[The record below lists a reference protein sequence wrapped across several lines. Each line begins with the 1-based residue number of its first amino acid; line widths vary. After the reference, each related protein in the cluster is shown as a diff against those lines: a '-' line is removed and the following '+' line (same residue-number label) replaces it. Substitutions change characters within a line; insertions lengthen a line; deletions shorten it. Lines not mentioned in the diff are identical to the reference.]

1 MTDTDIISLIDKAIK
16 YRSETGNVEFKDAR
30 GGIPGD
36 LWRPISSFS
45 HSPGG
50 GMIVFGIREDRV
62 NHQIE
67 IVGGLDLALLQEQIL
82 SYLREKM
89 QNHGPYELKII
100 EYENTS
106 LFILMIQETQDEL
119 KPCFNKQLGLPN
131 GACIRVGNNDRV
143 ITDVEMRTFIRNSA
157 VFKYDKTQAIDTDI
171 SMLDIDK
178 IQDFLKKSADKVG
191 RLSVDNVPTEEV
203 MRNLGLINNFRDGM
217 YPTIAGF
224 MIFSKGKPQSIM
236 PYARYIIR
244 CVRYQGSSV
253 ATPIIDKLDID
264 GSLDGQIDT
273 MQKFILRNI
282 PLKASIQGTKRVD
295 RYEYP
300 EEAIR
305 ELVANAVIHRDYMI
319 TETYT
324 QVNIFSNRIEIS
336 NPGNLPPGVTIE
348 NIKDSQFSRN
358 EIIATILKDMDYLEE
373 YGRGI
378 DIVFSKM
385 REWGLLEPI
394 FKNMSNMFRVT
405 LLGEALKDLNERQV
419 VIWNTLQDKRQITSK
434 ECKEMFPEVSR
445 ATIGVDLNKLVEM
458 GLIIPRGSSINTYYE
473 PQY

>member
-1 MTDTDIISLIDKAIK
+1 MTEQQVVILINKAK
-16 YRSETGNVEFKDAR
+16 RYRSETNNIEFKDAR

-36 LWRPISSFS
+36 LWRTISSFS

-50 GMIVFGIREDRV
+50 GVIVFGIREDRESS
-62 NHQIE
+62 QIRV
-67 IVGGLDLALLQEQIL
+67 VGGLNLAFLQEKIL

-89 QNHGPYELKII
+89 QNPGSYELKIL
-100 EYENTS
+100 EYENNS
-106 LFILMIQETQDEL
+106 LLALIIQETQDEL

-143 ITDVEMRTFIRNSA
+143 ITDAEMRTFIRNSA
-157 VFKYDKTQAIDTDI
+157 VFKYDKTVALETNV
-171 SMLDIDK
+171 SMLDTNKVQI
-178 IQDFLKKSADKVG
+178 FLTRSASKVG
-191 RLSVDNVPTEEV
+191 RPSADNTPREEV
-203 MRNLGLINNFRDGM
+203 MKNLGIINRFRDGM
-217 YPTIAGF
+217 YPTFGGF
-224 MIFSKGKPQSIM
+224 MIFSQEKPQLIS

-244 CVRYQGSSV
+244 CVRYQGNSV
-253 ATPIIDKLDID
+253 ATPIIDKLDIE
-264 GSLDGQIDT
+264 GTLDEQID
-273 MQKFILRNI
+273 MIQKFILRNI
-282 PLKASIQGTKRVD
+282 PLKASIQGTKRVE

-324 QVNIFSNRIEIS
+324 QINIFSNRLEIS

-358 EIIATILKDMDYLEE
+358 EIIASILKDMDYLEE

-385 REWGLLEPI
+385 QEYGLLEPI
-394 FKNMSNMFRVT
+394 FKNMSNTFRVV
-405 LLGEALKDLNERQV
+405 LLGDVLKDLNERQV
-419 VIWNTLQDKRQITSK
+419 MIWNTLQDKKQITAR

-445 ATIGVDLNKLVEM
+445 ATIGIDLNKLVEM
-458 GLIIPRGSSINTYYE
+458 GLIVLKGSSMNTYYE

>member
-1 MTDTDIISLIDKAIK
+1 MTDTEIVSLIDKAQK
-16 YRSETGNVEFKDAR
+16 YRSETNNIEFKDAR

-50 GMIVFGIREDRV
+50 GMIVLGIKEDREKR
-62 NHQIE
+62 HIE
-67 IVGGLDLALLQEQIL
+67 VVGNSDLALLQEQVF
-82 SYLREKM
+82 SYIREKM
-89 QNHGPYELKII
+89 QNCGLYELKII
-100 EYENTS
+100 DYENVP
-106 LFILMIQETQDEL
+106 LLVLMIQETQDEL

-131 GACIRVGNNDRV
+131 GACIRVGNSDRV
-143 ITDVEMRTFIRNSA
+143 ITDAEMRNFIRNSS
-157 VFKYDKTQAIDTDI
+157 VFKYDRTQAIDTNI
-171 SMLDIDK
+171 PMLDINK
-178 IQDFLKKSADKVG
+178 IKEFLQRSAYKAK
-191 RLSVDNVPTEEV
+191 RLGIDNNPTEEV
-203 MRNLGLINNFRDGM
+203 MKNLGLISNFKGGI
-217 YPTIAGF
+217 YPTFAGF
-224 MIFSKGKPQSIM
+224 MIFSKNKPQLIM
-236 PYARYIIR
+236 PYTRYVIR
-244 CVRYQGSSV
+244 CVRYQGDSV
-253 ATPIIDKLDID
+253 ATPIIDRSDID
-264 GSLDGQIDT
+264 GSLDEQIDRI
-273 MQKFILRNI
+273 QKFILRNI
-282 PLKASIQGTKRVD
+282 SLKSFIQGAKRID

-305 ELVANAVIHRDYMI
+305 ELVANAIIHRDYMI

-324 QVNIFSNRIEIS
+324 QVNIFSNRLEIS

-358 EIIATILKDMDYLEE
+358 EIIASILKDMDYLEE

-394 FKNMSNMFRVT
+394 FKNMSNTFRVT

-419 VIWNTLQDKRQITSK
+419 AIWSVLQDKRQITSK

-445 ATIGVDLNKLVEM
+445 ATIGADLNKLVEI
-458 GLIIPRGSSINTYYE
+458 GLISLKGSSYNTYYE

>member
-1 MTDTDIISLIDKAIK
+1 MIEGEIVNLINKARQ
-16 YRSETGNVEFKDAR
+16 YRSETNNIEFKDAR

-50 GMIVFGIREDRV
+50 GIVIFGIAEDRES
-62 NHQIE
+62 NKIE
-67 IVGGLDLALLQEQIL
+67 VVGGLNLALLQEQIL

-89 QNHGPYELKII
+89 QNYGPYELKILD
-100 EYENTS
+100 YENKS
-106 LFILMIQETQDEL
+106 LLALIIQETQDEL

-143 ITDVEMRTFIRNSA
+143 ITDAEMRTFIRNSA
-157 VFKYDKTQAIDTDI
+157 VFKYDKTQALETDI
-171 SMLDIDK
+171 PMLNINRV
-178 IQDFLKKSADKVG
+178 QDFLIRSASKTGRSSAD
-191 RLSVDNVPTEEV
+191 NTPTEEV
-203 MRNLGLINNFRDGM
+203 MRNLGVINRFKGIM
-217 YPTIAGF
+217 YPTFAGF
-224 MIFSKGKPQSIM
+224 MIFAKDRPQLIS
-236 PYARYIIR
+236 PYARYVIR
-244 CVRYQGSSV
+244 CVRYQGNSV

-264 GSLDGQIDT
+264 GTLDEQIDT
-273 MQKFILRNI
+273 IQKFILRNI
-282 PLKASIQGTKRVD
+282 PLKAFIQGTKRVEK
-295 RYEYP
+295 YEYP
-300 EEAIR
+300 NEAIR

-324 QVNIFSNRIEIS
+324 QVNIFANRLEIS

-358 EIIATILKDMDYLEE
+358 EIIASILKDMDYLEE

-394 FKNMSNMFRVT
+394 FKNMSNTFRVT

-419 VIWNTLQDKRQITSK
+419 IIWNTLQDKGRITAR
-434 ECKEMFPEVSR
+434 ECKEMFSEVSR
-445 ATIGVDLNKLVEM
+445 ATIGIDLNKLVEM
-458 GLIIPRGSSINTYYE
+458 GLIIPKGSSINTYYE